1 MKAIQ
6 NIFFIFFIL
15 AIAGCGI
22 VTPKKKKKKTTPISK
37 TNQAPTEPKF
47 VKKAKTDTEVLSDGT
62 VIVIETT
69 VYEDADGKSVISV
82 NRHQDYDGESGIN
95 VPDTPPTTP
104 TSTTPGMPSTR
115 FEAVSRVPAST
126 LPKPKG
132 DEQPTITTRSIDTA
146 QDAKF
151 MSERAREMVKEIN
164 LLRTNPRAYVQEV
177 QAYHERIKN
186 TEYSDTDYAKELLR
200 ATDDL
205 IRELQIMSPMET
217 LQPRL
222 TLHKTAQ
229 KHGME
234 ILTNDAPT
242 HVGLDGSYPWDRITR
257 DDPTLEDGNENLVG
271 GPADI
276 KELLMMLLVDSGVPG
291 YGHRRALL
299 NPTWKYVACYEIGTV
314 ANTPNYWIQCFAK

>member
-1 MKAIQ
+1 MKAVR

-15 AIAGCGI
+15 IIAGCGTVI
-22 VTPKKKKKKTTPISK
+22 PKKKKTTPISK

-47 VKKAKTDTEVLSDGT
+47 VKKTDTKREVLPDGT
-62 VIVIETT
+62 VVVTEMTI
-69 VYEDADGKSVISV
+69 YEDADGKAVTSV

-115 FEAVSRVPAST
+115 FETVSRVPSST

-132 DEQPTITTRSIDTA
+132 DAAPTITTRSIDTA

-151 MSERAREMVKEIN
+151 MSQRAREMVKEIN

-177 QAYHERIKN
+177 QAYRERIKN
-186 TEYSDTDYAKELLR
+186 TEYSDLNYAKEQLR

-205 IRELQIMSPMET
+205 IRELQIMSPMAS

-229 KHGME
+229 KHGVE
-234 ILTNDAPT
+234 ILANDAPT

-257 DDPTLEDGNENLVG
+257 DDLTLEDGNENLVG
-271 GPADI
+271 GPSDI
-276 KELLMMLLVDSGVPG
+276 KELLMLLLVDAGVPG